1 MITLDKQLFGAFV
14 AEQRRRQGLTQ
25 QQLAQSLHVTDKA
38 VSKWERG
45 LSYPDVTLL
54 QPLAEIFRLRVDDLL
69 TCRSETLDTSPAHD
83 TASPAVEA
91 VLDIS
96 HTNDAQRRRQRRLL
110 AAVIAVAVLV
120 LAALSIAQ
128 RSGKLFL
135 TRRTADPGG
144 AFTLSVY
151 RDGLLTGHYWLESTA
166 PLRVNAH
173 CSCCGQDTVHTSTR
187 HSLARELTAVKSLRW
202 SPDGRCL
209 LLYGTSRNASLPD
222 YLELWDFSAEPI
234 LRQEPTVGI
243 LVQLCGYEDPEHPA
257 APLLPALPGVSE
269 YTYLPR
275 VALSSPRW
283 LNSGDLELTYSYTG
297 TDGVH
302 RTGTLTYDTA
312 AGHVRSVTAP

>member
-1 MITLDKQLFGAFV
+1 MDKQLFGAFV

-25 QQLAQSLHVTDKA
+25 QQLAQALHVTDKA

-54 QPLAEIFRLRVDDLL
+54 QPLAEVFRLRVDDLL

-83 TASPAVEA
+83 AVSPAVEA

-96 HTNDAQRRRQRRLL
+96 HTNDAHRRRQRRLL
-110 AAVIAVAVLV
+110 AAAIAATVLLLAVLSV
-120 LAALSIAQ
+120 AQ

-135 TRRTADPGG
+135 SRRTADPGG

-151 RDGLLTGHYWLESTA
+151 RDGLFTGHYWLQSTA

-173 CSCCGQDTVHTSTR
+173 CAYCGQDTVRTSTR
-187 HSLARELTAVKSLRW
+187 HALAEELTAVKSLRW

-209 LLYGTSRNASLPD
+209 LLYGTSRSASLPD
-222 YLELWDFSAEPI
+222 YLELWDFSTEPVRRRE
-234 LRQEPTVGI
+234 LAVGI
-243 LVQLCGYEDPEHPA
+243 LVQLSGYEDPEHPA

-269 YTYLPR
+269 RTYLPR

-283 LNSGDLELTYSYTG
+283 LSSGDLELTYSYTG
-297 TDGVH
+297 TDGIP
-302 RTGTLTYDTA
+302 RTGILTYDTA

>member
-1 MITLDKQLFGAFV
+1 MT
-14 AEQRRRQGLTQ
+14 
-25 QQLAQSLHVTDKA
+25 
-38 VSKWERG
+38 
-45 LSYPDVTLL
+45 
-54 QPLAEIFRLRVDDLL
+54 
-69 TCRSETLDTSPAHD
+69 
-83 TASPAVEA
+83 
-91 VLDIS
+91 
-96 HTNDAQRRRQRRLL
+96 
-110 AAVIAVAVLV
+110 VLV

-135 TRRTADPGG
+135 SRRTADPGG

-173 CSCCGQDTVHTSTR
+173 CPCCGQDTVHTSTR
-187 HSLARELTAVKSLRW
+187 HALAGELTAVKSLRW

-297 TDGVH
+297 TDGIH

>member
-1 MITLDKQLFGAFV
+1 MDKQLFGAFV

-25 QQLAQSLHVTDKA
+25 QQLAQALHVTDKA

-54 QPLAEIFRLRVDDLL
+54 QPLAEVFRLRVDDLL
-69 TCRSETLDTSPAHD
+69 TCRAETFDTSPAHD
-83 TASPAVEA
+83 AVSPAVEA

-96 HTNDAQRRRQRRLL
+96 HANDAHRRRCRRLL
-110 AAVIAVAVLV
+110 AAVIAVAVLALTV
-120 LAALSIAQ
+120 LSIAQ
-128 RSGKLFL
+128 RSGKLFVS
-135 TRRTADPGG
+135 RRTADPGG
-144 AFTLSVY
+144 AFALSVY
-151 RDGLLTGHYWLESTA
+151 RDGLFTGHYWLQSTV
-166 PLRVNAH
+166 PLRVSDH
-173 CSCCGQDTVHTSTR
+173 CTYCGQDAVHTSTR
-187 HSLARELTAVKSLRW
+187 LALATELTAVKSLRW

-209 LLYGTSRNASLPD
+209 LLYGASRNASLPD

-234 LRQEPTVGI
+234 RRRELAVGI
-243 LVQLCGYEDPEHPA
+243 LVQLSGYEDPEHPT
-257 APLLPALPGVSE
+257 APLLPVLPGVSE

-275 VALSSPRW
+275 IALSSPRW

-297 TDGVH
+297 TDGVL